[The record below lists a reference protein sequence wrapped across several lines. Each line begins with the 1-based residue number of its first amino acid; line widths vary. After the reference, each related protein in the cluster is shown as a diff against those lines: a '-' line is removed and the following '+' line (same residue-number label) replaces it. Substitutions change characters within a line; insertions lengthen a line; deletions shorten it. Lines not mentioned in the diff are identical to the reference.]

1 MGKNIKYK
9 KNRKSKKTKKTRS
22 GARRPR
28 RTKRGGMD
36 NSPPS
41 SLDTFSEDGA
51 SPTTEPRR
59 VNSMGSLGSF
69 GSLGSLG
76 SLGSFG
82 EGGLYGP
89 AVFRASTPH
98 SDVPRP
104 VPNRFET
111 SSPSVSHRDLPKPP
125 PIHRFATRSPS
136 IPDIAEAYRRGPNA
150 DSPLPKD
157 WKILF
162 TIQGIAIY
170 MLKQNEKFIFQLQR
184 PGDIRDIK
192 NTAFFKKLELLN
204 KKIEQESGGVAFQL
218 EKPWNKFL
226 TPEGINIYYSLTND
240 MNVDNIK
247 VIHPSFSGN
256 PDYDLRNIQL

>member
-9 KNRKSKKTKKTRS
+9 KNRKTKKTKKTRS

-41 SLDTFSEDGA
+41 SLDNFSDDGA
-51 SPTTEPRR
+51 SPVTEPRR
-59 VNSMGSLGSF
+59 GNSMGSLNSLGSF
-69 GSLGSLG
+69 GSV
-76 SLGSFG
+76 GSFG
-82 EGGLYGP
+82 SLPEGGLYGP

-98 SDVPRP
+98 SDIPRP

-111 SSPSVSHRDLPKPP
+111 SSPSVSHRDLPRP
-125 PIHRFATRSPS
+125 PISRFATRSPS
-136 IPDIAEAYRRGPNA
+136 IPNAAEAYRRGPNA
-150 DSPLPKD
+150 DPPLPKD
-157 WKILF
+157 WRILF

-170 MLKQNEKFIFQLQR
+170 MLKQNEQFIFQLQR

-192 NTAFFKKLELLN
+192 NTPFFKQLELLN
-204 KKIEQESGGVAFQL
+204 KKMEQDSGGVAFQL